1 MPALEA
7 LGYELRVRE
16 PSWHQHRCLQ
26 LASPRVNLHVFG
38 PDCPEAIRHRMF
50 RDWLRGSAEDRQ
62 RYAQA
67 KQGAAS
73 DTQDMT
79 QYNQRKRRHSA
90 RHLRPRVPRG
100 RLHRLNARPSRQE
113 PCMSTQSAAAA
124 PGRRS
129 RPRSIRRAGS
139 AASFSLVVGD
149 GASAQAR
156 ANRRAPARRKKMG
169 PCTWSLPDG
178 GAPWRMGSRTA
189 DAAAGAAGV
198 VTCADYER
206 AVPARWALSFRRA
219 LGAGFRC
226 LAQHRTLACC
236 VRREGV
242 FRVRL
247 GKSPGLGFLIH
258 CMNSLHR
265 RNSSICR
272 GRESVRVDVNMR
284 HNVM

>member
-79 QYNQRKRRHSA
+79 QYNQRKQDIVRDIYD
-90 RHLRPRVPRG
+90 RVFRAAG
-100 RLHRLNARPSRQE
+100 FHRLNARPSRQE

-149 GASAQAR
+149 GQAR
-156 ANRRAPARRKKMG
+156 RRATDARLRVGRRKMG

-206 AVPARWALSFRRA
+206 ACLRA
-219 LGAGFRC
+219 GRF
-226 LAQHRTLACC
+226 QT
-236 VRREGV
+236 
-242 FRVRL
+242 RL
-247 GKSPGLGFLIH
+247 GRGFPVSGATSNSCLLRSPRGCFPGEAWEKPRAWF
-258 CMNSLHR
+258 SDPLH
-265 RNSSICR
+265 
-272 GRESVRVDVNMR
+272 ELLA
-284 HNVM
+284 